1 MIDPVYKR
9 LLAENAWLRQQI
21 AQLQEEHESDTKH
34 HPLVTSASHYLA
46 KELDDNKDSIAKK
59 LHRIVGP
66 NPSASDVH
74 KAAKD
79 HIINGHENHDA
90 WVSENHM
97 EDTLGG
103 DPGEHSNYE
112 YWMEER
118 ENEVASGLQDH
129 LGS

>member
-9 LLAENAWLRQQI
+9 LLAENAWLKQQI
-21 AQLQEEHESDTKH
+21 AQLQEEHESDSKH

-46 KELDDNKDSIAKK
+46 KELDDNKNSIAKK

-74 KAAKD
+74 KAAKE

-97 EDTLGG
+97 DDAGG
-103 DPGEHSNYE
+103 DAFEDDRYE
-112 YWMEER
+112 EWVRDR
-118 ENEVASGLQDH
+118 ENEVATNLQDH